1 MGIGPR
7 FGFKPALQYGVRC
20 RWEGVPDEVFMILAF
35 DREAIPAKGGVV
47 RYRDEF
53 NEAI

>member
-1 MGIGPR
+1 VP
-7 FGFKPALQYGVRC
+7 V
-20 RWEGVPDEVFMILAF
+20 EGVPDDLFMILAF
-35 DREAIPAKGGVV
+35 DREAISAKGGVV